1 MIYSNI
7 QLYKALSISGGAL
20 QYEDDLHKPL
30 LTSGDLTKICSGQEA
45 MAAIAGPVIPKN
57 GSEFREMIIDPL
69 KQIDLLSPPHFLRA
83 DTAVGTVFGWIDRI
97 TPLHESDTQ
106 RSYRLEWHPDWW
118 LTAQS
123 LGRLD
128 FGPGRFSRCASELR
142 ARPSAVEPR
151 KWIYGADFVS
161 IKETWSNFQ
170 DSIWAIMA
178 RIIHVGETGTQIEY
192 DYWPLQGS
200 LPGVAASPKLY
211 QILEG
216 RLDEMVGGNPEDI
229 LGCWIS
235 PIPPYTKINSSF
247 SDFGSGD
254 FRHGYAHAVNPAAGI
269 FISHNPLNREMKTD
283 DRQKAVFID
292 CSRAPIFTAP
302 WEIAF
307 REVDA
312 WVDFGTSA
320 AYLNIYLNPT
330 QGTIQSGKD
339 QEGRLFSTPLP
350 AMPITGNAW
359 SSYVYSGQREYDIK
373 SREIQRNEN
382 ASNGISGMAASA
394 IGGAIAGSMVAP
406 GPGTIAGLIGG
417 AAASGISTGIS
428 YLTGGEFGGRAQRA
442 ADKLKSNQSA
452 GMILAAGG
460 AASIIHPLS
469 NAGVPQ
475 WRGITMQRDP
485 QSLAELDTAQS
496 ELGYDTDFYAADCSQ
511 LISAGGPMNISDLQ
525 IVTDLPNEA
534 KTYIAAIFQ
543 RGVYIDIV

>member
-1 MIYSNI
+1 MIYSNVK
-7 QLYKALSISGGAL
+7 LFKALSIPGRDL

-30 LTSGDLTKICSGQEA
+30 FTSGDISKICSGQEP
-45 MAAIAGPVIPKN
+45 AASIAGPIVPRN
-57 GSEFREMIIDPL
+57 GQELREMIIDPL

-83 DTAVGTVFGWIDRI
+83 DTSVGTVYGWIDRV
-97 TPLHESDTQ
+97 TPLHESDTH

-123 LGRLD
+123 LGKLG
-128 FGPGRFSRCASELR
+128 FGQGRVLKAGPEE

-151 KWIYGADFVS
+151 KWVYSGDFLTVN
-161 IKETWSNFQ
+161 KTWPDFQ
-170 DSIWAIMA
+170 VSIWAIMA
-178 RIIHVGETGTQIEY
+178 RIIHVGDTGTQIEY

-200 LPGVAASPKLY
+200 LPGVAPTPKLH

-235 PIPPYTKINSSF
+235 PIPPYSKVNSSF
-247 SDFGSGD
+247 SNFGSSGD
-254 FRHGYAHAVNPAAGI
+254 VKHGYAHAVNPAAEI
-269 FISHNPLNREMKTD
+269 FVSKNPLDHEMQTD
-283 DRQKAVFID
+283 DRKKAVFID
-292 CSRAPIFTAP
+292 CSRTPIFTAP
-302 WEIAF
+302 WGIAF

-312 WVDFGTSA
+312 WIDFGTSA
-320 AYLNIYLNPT
+320 AYLNIYLNPIR
-330 QGTIQSGKD
+330 GSIQSGKD

-350 AMPITGNAW
+350 ALPITGNAW

-382 ASNGISGMAASA
+382 AVNGISGLVTSA
-394 IGGAIAGSMVAP
+394 IGGAIAGTAVAP

-428 YLTGGEFGGRAQRA
+428 FLTAGEVDGRAQRA

-469 NAGVPQ
+469 AAAVPK
-475 WRGITMQRDP
+475 WCGITMERDP
-485 QSLAELDTAQS
+485 VSLAELDTALI
-496 ELGYDTDFYAADCSQ
+496 ELGYDTDFYAADCSS
-511 LISAGGPMNISDLQ
+511 LIRAGGPLQ
-525 IVTDLPNEA
+525 ISGLQVITDLPNDS
-534 KTYIAAIFQ
+534 KTYISAIFQ
-543 RGVYIDIV
+543 RGVYIDVM